1 MVNKKAEKIKKRGK
15 DKAKPDKAK
24 PEKVKPDK
32 ERKIKKI
39 KQGKKKKNILQTPT
53 GMSDILPEDQ
63 PYFDKILRT
72 VENFSNFYGFKKIS
86 PPILEFTELF
96 EKGTGIDTD
105 IVEKEMYTLRTKG
118 GDLLS
123 LRPEFTPSL
132 VRAYIEHGMMN
143 LPQPVKLFSMGPVFR
158 HERPQAGRY
167 RQFHQ
172 FNIEVIGSSKP
183 IVDIEIIYFC
193 YNILYS
199 LGIKDALVKINSIG
213 CRDCR
218 LISKKY
224 LINYLKKKQ
233 NFLCPDCKRRLKSNP
248 LRVLDCK
255 KETCRQIAAGAPQ
268 LLDHLCKDCH
278 SHLKRIL
285 EFLDELKIPYILE
298 PRLVRGL
305 DYYTRTVFEIVAENE
320 KSASQDALI
329 GGGRYD
335 DLIKLFSRKDV
346 PACGAAGGVERI
358 INLLKERKINVHQQ
372 GKSEVFF
379 AQLGDSAKIR
389 ALKLLEEFRKSNFLT
404 VHSLS
409 KSSLAK
415 QLLLADKLGM
425 RYSLILGEEEAKKDS
440 IILRDMKTG
449 KQTLIKISNIIKE
462 VKKRL

>member
-1 MVNKKAEKIKKRGK
+1 MANKKAKKIRKKGK
-15 DKAKPDKAK
+15 DKIKLGKK
-24 PEKVKPDK
+24 RKIEKVKQS
-32 ERKIKKI
+32 KKP
-39 KQGKKKKNILQTPT
+39 KNILQTPT

-63 PYFDKILRT
+63 AYFEKVSRT
-72 VENFSNFYGFKKIS
+72 VESFSNFYGFKKIS
-86 PPILEFTELF
+86 TPILEFAELF

-118 GDLLS
+118 GSLLA

-132 VRAYIEHGMMN
+132 VRAYIGHGMMN

-172 FNIEVIGSSKP
+172 FNIEVIGSARP

-213 CRDCR
+213 CRECR
-218 LISKKY
+218 PTSKKY
-224 LINYLKKKQ
+224 LIDYLKKKQ
-233 NFLCPDCKRRLKSNP
+233 NFLCPDCKRRLKDNP

-255 KETCRQIAAGAPQ
+255 KESCQQIAACAPQ

-278 SHLKRIL
+278 NHLKRVL
-285 EFLDELKIPYILE
+285 EFLDELKIPYILD
-298 PRLVRGL
+298 PLLVRGL

-320 KSASQDALI
+320 EPASQDALI

-346 PACGAAGGVERI
+346 PACGAAGGIERI
-358 INLLKERKINVHQQ
+358 INLLKKRKINVHRQ
-372 GKSEVFF
+372 GKSQVFF

-404 VHSLS
+404 IHSLS
-409 KSSLAK
+409 RSSLAK
-415 QLLLADKLGM
+415 QLELADKLEM
-425 RYSLILGEEEAKKDS
+425 KYCLILGEEEAKKNS

-449 KQTLIKISNIIKE
+449 KQTLIKISDIVKE
-462 VKKRL
+462 IKKRLK